1 MKVWIM
7 NLKDNREESQSK
19 NGDEKFLFCMSRGIV
34 GIGWAG
40 YDPETSDDG
49 AFLRAHMYLNSF
61 EIGDLVWV
69 RNIVTGGY
77 YVCSITEK
85 AQKANEELFNQ
96 NDIGEYCQCKFI
108 GVGNSE
114 TLPNG
119 ITVERLISRT
129 TISPAPED
137 VAVITKQNFS
147 YLQPENTGEKKKKFS
162 KVKEKL
168 SKLAILKKP
177 KVLIPLIAVIAALG
191 IATGVII
198 RNNNYYKKMRLN
210 FIRLENEKSY
220 AENAGNLLG
229 RVWQNTIYER
239 SDPNTDPYTKSE
251 SNGRYFNDDF
261 NDSLAAFRGEK
272 TGVEKNV
279 DYAACETCLSLFNYF
294 FKEIKNP
301 PSKYKEAYEAVL
313 QYRDSVQ
320 SLTELVV
327 DPSGHSYN
335 SYIEAY
341 REKAEKADA
350 DYKVAKR
357 YFE

>member
-40 YDPETSDDG
+40 CDPETSDDG

-69 RNIVTGGY
+69 RNIVTGEY
-77 YVCSITEK
+77 YVCSITGKAEK
-85 AQKANEELFNQ
+85 AGEDLYNQ
-96 NDIGEYCQCKFI
+96 NDIGEFCRCKFI
-108 GVGNSE
+108 SVGNSE
-114 TLPNG
+114 ALPDG
-119 ITVERLISRT
+119 ITAERLISRT
-129 TISPAPED
+129 TISSAPED
-137 VAVITKQNFS
+137 IDVITKQHFS

-177 KVLIPLIAVIAALG
+177 KLLIPIIAVIAALG

-198 RNNNYYKKMRLN
+198 RNNIYYKKLSYT
-210 FIRLENEKSY
+210 FERLESANEH
-220 AENAGNLLG
+220 AENAGELLG
-229 RVWQNTIYER
+229 SVWQNTIYRE
-239 SDPNTDPYTKSE
+239 SNPATDQYTKSE

-272 TGVEKNV
+272 AGVEKDI
-279 DYAACETCLSLFNYF
+279 DYMLCESFLIVFDAYS
-294 FKEIKNP
+294 KDIKNP
-301 PSKYKEAYEAVL
+301 PSKYKEVHEAVL

-327 DPSGHSYN
+327 EQGGYSYN
-335 SYIEAY
+335 SYMKAY
-341 REKAEKADA
+341 HEKVEKADA
-350 DYKVAKR
+350 DYKAARR

>member
-7 NLKDNREESQSK
+7 NLKDNREKSQSK
-19 NGDEKFLFCMSRGIV
+19 SGDEKFLFCMSRGIV

-40 YDPETSDDG
+40 CDPETSDDG

-69 RNIVTGGY
+69 RNIVTGEY

-85 AQKANEELFNQ
+85 AEKAGEDLYNQ
-96 NDIGEYCQCKFI
+96 NDIGEFCRCKFI
-108 GVGNSE
+108 SVGNSE
-114 TLPNG
+114 ALPDG
-119 ITVERLISRT
+119 ITAERLISRT
-129 TISPAPED
+129 TISSVPED
-137 VAVITKQNFS
+137 IAVITKKHFS
-147 YLQPENTGEKKKKFS
+147 YLQPENTGEKKKEIS

-177 KVLIPLIAVIAALG
+177 KVLIPIIAVIVALG
-191 IATGVII
+191 IATGAII
-198 RNNNYYKKMRLN
+198 RNNIYYKNLSCAFESLESLN
-210 FIRLENEKSY
+210 KD
-220 AENAGNLLG
+220 AENAGNSLG
-229 RVWQNTIYER
+229 RVWQNTIYKK
-239 SDPNTDPYTKSE
+239 SDPDTDPYTKSE

-261 NDSLAAFRGEK
+261 NDSLDAFCGEK
-272 TGVEKNV
+272 TGVVV
-279 DYAACETCLSLFNYF
+279 DLDYLACKAGLLVIDYND
-294 FKEIKNP
+294 KDIKNP

-320 SLTELVV
+320 SLAELVV
-327 DPSGHSYN
+327 EQDGHSYN

-341 REKAEKADA
+341 HEKVDKADA
-350 DYKVAKR
+350 DYRVAKR